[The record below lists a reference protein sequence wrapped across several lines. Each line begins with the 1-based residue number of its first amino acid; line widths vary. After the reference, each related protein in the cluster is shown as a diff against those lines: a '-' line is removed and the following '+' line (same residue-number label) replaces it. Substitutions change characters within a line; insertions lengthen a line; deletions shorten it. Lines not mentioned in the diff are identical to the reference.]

1 MSQTEMRFPTPKK
14 VYKHGGARP
23 GAGRPRNPNR
33 RDPLHATRPK
43 VSRHEP
49 QHTVLRV
56 RKDVGRLRRGKVYR
70 ALRKTLSRMLGM
82 LGFQV
87 CHVSIQHNHLHLIV
101 EAAGKDALRR
111 GMQGFAISAA
121 KAINKV
127 MKRSGKVF
135 EFRYHAT
142 AITSPRQARHA
153 LSYVLNNWRRHNED
167 ERARA
172 AHEAVIDP
180 YSTARQFPGWKESQ
194 LAVLPPGFETFDP
207 LEVARPRTWLLQ
219 VGWTKHGK
227 ISAFAT
233 PGTLQ

>member
-1 MSQTEMRFPTPKK
+1 MKQLEIALPKSRT
-14 VYKHGGARP
+14 HGGARA
-23 GAGRPRNPNR
+23 GAGRKRDPNR
-33 RDPLHATRPK
+33 KDPLHAKRPK

-70 ALRKTLSRMLGM
+70 ALRKTLSRMLGR

-142 AITSPRQARHA
+142 AIKSPRQARHA

-172 AHEAVIDP
+172 SYDAVIDP
-180 YSTARQFPGWKESQ
+180 YSTARQFQGWKETQ
-194 LAVLPPGFETFDP
+194 LAVMPPGFESLDP
-207 LEVARPRTWLLQ
+207 LEVSPPRTWLLT
-219 VGWTKHGK
+219 VGWQKHGK
-227 ISAFAT
+227 ISAYMT
-233 PGTLQ
+233 PGPLP